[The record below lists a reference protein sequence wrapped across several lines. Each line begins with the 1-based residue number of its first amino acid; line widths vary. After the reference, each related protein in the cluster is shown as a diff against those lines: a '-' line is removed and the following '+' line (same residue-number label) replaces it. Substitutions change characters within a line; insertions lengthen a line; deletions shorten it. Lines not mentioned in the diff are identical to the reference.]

1 MDKEYYR
8 KEVRPTKAW
17 FRRQKAELP
26 TPVIEPVKKAPP
38 KKTLTLKEKL
48 ARRAST
54 RATRRRRDRERSE
67 NS

>member
-17 FRRQKAELP
+17 FKRQKAPLP
-26 TPVIEPVKKAPP
+26 ATAIEPVKKAPP
-38 KKTLTLKEKL
+38 KKTLTLKEKF

-54 RATRRRRDRERSE
+54 RATRRRRDRKRSE